1 MRKYK
6 LINFFKEEKREE
18 KYFKCTVII
27 LIYLLCFQIYTNIK
41 HIDNLKEEI
50 NNNKLSAQTK
60 VIRENNNKNSTLMKD
75 TKKIYDLLGVS
86 NVDRLVFE
94 NNKIYIE
101 GKCKNLK
108 ILDKLKSID
117 NINNF
122 SITSIQNKS
131 NKFYFNIICETGG
144 FE

>member
-6 LINFFKEEKREE
+6 LIDFLKEEKREE

-27 LIYLLCFQIYTNIK
+27 LIYLLSFQLYTNIK
-41 HIDNLKEEI
+41 HINDLKEEI

-60 VIRENNNKNSTLMKD
+60 VIRANNNKNSTLMKD
-75 TKKIYDLLGVS
+75 TNKIYDLLGVS

-117 NINNF
+117 NINSF
-122 SITSIQNKS
+122 SITSIENKS
-131 NKFYFNIICETGG
+131 NKFYFNIVCEIGG

>member
-6 LINFFKEEKREE
+6 LIDFLKKEKREE

-27 LIYLLCFQIYTNIK
+27 LIYLLSFQLYTNIK
-41 HIDNLKEEI
+41 HINDLKEEI

-60 VIRENNNKNSTLMKD
+60 VIRVNNNKNSTLMKD
-75 TKKIYDLLGVS
+75 TNKIYDLLGVS

-117 NINNF
+117 NINSF
-122 SITSIQNKS
+122 SITSIENKS
-131 NKFYFNIICETGG
+131 NKFYFNIVCEIGG

>member
-6 LINFFKEEKREE
+6 LIDFLKKEKREE

-27 LIYLLCFQIYTNIK
+27 LIYLLSFQLYTNIK
-41 HIDNLKEEI
+41 HINDLKEEI

-60 VIRENNNKNSTLMKD
+60 VIRANNNKNSTLMKD
-75 TKKIYDLLGVS
+75 TNKIYDLLGVS

-117 NINNF
+117 NINSF
-122 SITSIQNKS
+122 SITSIENKS
-131 NKFYFNIICETGG
+131 NKFYFNIVCEIGG

>member
-6 LINFFKEEKREE
+6 LIDFLKEEKREE

-27 LIYLLCFQIYTNIK
+27 LIYLLSFQLYTNIK
-41 HIDNLKEEI
+41 HINDLKEEI

-60 VIRENNNKNSTLMKD
+60 VIRVNNNKNSTLMKD
-75 TKKIYDLLGVS
+75 TNKIYDLLGVS

-117 NINNF
+117 NINSF
-122 SITSIQNKS
+122 SITSIENKS
-131 NKFYFNIICETGG
+131 NKFYFNIVCEIGG

>member
-6 LINFFKEEKREE
+6 LIDFFKEEKREE

-27 LIYLLCFQIYTNIK
+27 LIYLLSLQLYTNIK
-41 HIDNLKEEI
+41 HINNLKEEI

-75 TKKIYDLLGVS
+75 TNKIYDLLGVS

-117 NINNF
+117 NINSF

-131 NKFYFNIICETGG
+131 NKFYFNIVCETGG

>member
-6 LINFFKEEKREE
+6 LIDFLKEEKREE

-27 LIYLLCFQIYTNIK
+27 LIYLLSFQLYTNIK
-41 HIDNLKEEI
+41 HINDLKEEI

-60 VIRENNNKNSTLMKD
+60 VMRENNNKNSTLMKD
-75 TKKIYDLLGVS
+75 TNKIYDLLGVS

-117 NINNF
+117 NINSF
-122 SITSIQNKS
+122 SITSIENKS
-131 NKFYFNIICETGG
+131 NKFYFNIVCEIGG

>member
-6 LINFFKEEKREE
+6 LIDFLKKEKREE

-27 LIYLLCFQIYTNIK
+27 LIYLLSFQLYTNIK
-41 HIDNLKEEI
+41 YINDLKEEI

-60 VIRENNNKNSTLMKD
+60 VIRKNNNKNSTLMKD
-75 TKKIYDLLGVS
+75 TNKIYDLLGVS

-117 NINNF
+117 NINSF
-122 SITSIQNKS
+122 SITSIENKS
-131 NKFYFNIICETGG
+131 NKFYFNIVCEIGG

>member
-1 MRKYK
+1 MRKYE
-6 LINFFKEEKREE
+6 LIDFLKKEKREE

-27 LIYLLCFQIYTNIK
+27 LIYLLSFQLYTNIK
-41 HIDNLKEEI
+41 YINDLKEEI

-60 VIRENNNKNSTLMKD
+60 VMRENNNKNSTLMKD
-75 TKKIYDLLGVS
+75 TNKIYDLLGVS
-86 NVDRLVFE
+86 NLDRLVFE

-117 NINNF
+117 NINSF
-122 SITSIQNKS
+122 SITSIENKS
-131 NKFYFNIICETGG
+131 NKFYFNIVCEIGG

>member
-6 LINFFKEEKREE
+6 LIDFLKKEKREE

-27 LIYLLCFQIYTNIK
+27 LIYLLSFQLYTNIK
-41 HIDNLKEEI
+41 YINDLKEEI

-60 VIRENNNKNSTLMKD
+60 VMRENNNKNSTLMKD
-75 TKKIYDLLGVS
+75 TNKIYDLLGVS

-117 NINNF
+117 NINSF
-122 SITSIQNKS
+122 SITSIENKS
-131 NKFYFNIICETGG
+131 NKFYFNIVCEIGG

>member
-6 LINFFKEEKREE
+6 LIDFLKKEKREE

-27 LIYLLCFQIYTNIK
+27 LIYLLSFQLYTNIK
-41 HIDNLKEEI
+41 HINDLKEEI

-75 TKKIYDLLGVS
+75 TNKIYDLLGVS

-117 NINNF
+117 NINSF
-122 SITSIQNKS
+122 SITSIENKS
-131 NKFYFNIICETGG
+131 NKFYFNIVCEIGG

>member
-6 LINFFKEEKREE
+6 LIDFLKEEKREE

-27 LIYLLCFQIYTNIK
+27 LIYLLSFQLYTNIK
-41 HIDNLKEEI
+41 HINDLKEEI

-60 VIRENNNKNSTLMKD
+60 VIRKNNNKNSTLMKD
-75 TKKIYDLLGVS
+75 TNKIYDLLGVS
-86 NVDRLVFE
+86 NLDRLVFE

-117 NINNF
+117 NINSF
-122 SITSIQNKS
+122 SITSIENKS
-131 NKFYFNIICETGG
+131 NKFYFNIVCEIGG

>member
-6 LINFFKEEKREE
+6 LIDFLKKEKREE

-27 LIYLLCFQIYTNIK
+27 LIYLLSFQLYTNIK
-41 HIDNLKEEI
+41 YINDLKEEI

-60 VIRENNNKNSTLMKD
+60 VIRKNNNKNSTLMKD
-75 TKKIYDLLGVS
+75 TNKIYDLLDVS

-117 NINNF
+117 NINSF
-122 SITSIQNKS
+122 SITSIENKS
-131 NKFYFNIICETGG
+131 NKFYFNIVCEIGG